1 MTQQNHV
8 KAMTSILNHGAMNLA
23 TMMTPMSL
31 VYFIN
36 MRTTHCQMMTKTRL
50 RITKYPLAIGVSVD
64 CRVLH
69 VIAITKT
76 PEIKGIMQLER
87 I

>member
-1 MTQQNHV
+1 
-8 KAMTSILNHGAMNLA
+8 
-23 TMMTPMSL
+23 
-31 VYFIN
+31 
-36 MRTTHCQMMTKTRL
+36 
-50 RITKYPLAIGVSVD
+50 VSVD
-64 CRVLH
+64 CRVLQ